1 MLYVRWPSAADEY
14 KVSLVSVNNELPTL
28 IMFER
33 GKESRR
39 LTLPPG
45 SIVRGGL
52 AAGDVE
58 KYFKLQRF
66 PAQQ

>member
-1 MLYVRWPSAADEY
+1 M
-14 KVSLVSVNNELPTL
+14 SVNCELPTL
-28 IMFER
+28 VMFER

-45 SIVRGGL
+45 SILRGGL

-58 KYFKLQRF
+58 THFKLQRF
-66 PAQQ
+66 TAQQ